1 MSKKNLD
8 SMMCLDVFLMSL
20 PLEERQALQ
29 ASIQVNLNLRHP
41 LECFDVVA
49 LSWQEK
55 LHFSHIDKQ
64 YLQKLALQMQW
75 QNNLAAILQK
85 PYEALVLTNTERV
98 IVWANKGFEAMT
110 GYKVR
115 EAIGKKPTFLQGK
128 HTDNA
133 VRLQFREKLQEGK
146 NFDLI
151 ITNYRKNGEEY
162 LCKVEVFPL
171 YNVFG
176 QVSHF
181 LALEQEIR

>member
-1 MSKKNLD
+1 
-8 SMMCLDVFLMSL
+8 MMCLDVFLMGLST
-20 PLEERQALQ
+20 EERQALQ
-29 ASIQVNLNLRHP
+29 SCIVPNIKFKHP

-55 LHFSHIDKQ
+55 LHFSHTDKQ

-75 QNNLAAILQK
+75 QNDLEVILQK
-85 PYEALVLTNTERV
+85 SYQALVLTDTERV
-98 IVWANKGFEAMT
+98 IVWVNKGFEAMT
-110 GYKVR
+110 GYKAR
-115 EAIGKKPTFLQGK
+115 EAIGKKPTFLQGEN
-128 HTDNA
+128 TNPNS
-133 VRLQFREKLQEGK
+133 RLQFREKIQAGK
-146 NFDLI
+146 NFDLT

-171 YNVFG
+171 CNVLG